1 MEIVEWAALDPYR
14 GGAFHSDNA
23 TLLACTRTSR
33 LWHPHAQRILWRK
46 IRVRATEEH
55 IVYKSAF
62 ESFLRTLKRLV
73 AQRSKLPLEATALS
87 LGCQS
92 AYYSTTIDLN
102 ALPTVLKLLPNLTSL
117 HLTLLGPNLEIP
129 DLFSFSEDQLKLLR
143 AAPSRIQH
151 LSVRSQISDPVIL
164 HQLLDV
170 FRDVETL
177 TLEAP
182 RHSTVYAD
190 PLELPALR
198 KLIIDQS
205 ISRKCL
211 AYLYRTSMVNIR
223 SLAFATLTD
232 LSRCWMHFSQM
243 VTDLMVLDAGW
254 NCNDHELSLVA
265 QFPRL
270 ERLVVGFTV
279 PRGVLDR
286 LPTSIKHFGF
296 DPYMSEVDEVIDFLD
311 GRPFIRTVGTV
322 FHPELDDERETP
334 ERARVKSYC
343 KTAGKRHIE
352 VYRMY
357 MDELPPSPR
366 SPLSSDSDS

>member
-1 MEIVEWAALDPYR
+1 EIIDWAALDPYR

-33 LWHPHAQRILWRK
+33 LWQPHAQRILWRK
-46 IRVRATEEH
+46 IRLRSEEH
-55 IVYKSAF
+55 IVFKSAF

-73 AQRSKLPLEATALS
+73 AERSKLPHEATAFS

-92 AYYSTTIDLN
+92 AYYSTTIDLS
-102 ALPTVLKLLPNLTSL
+102 ALPAILKLLPNLTSL

-129 DLFSFSEDQLKLLR
+129 DLFSFSDDQLEQLR

-151 LSVRSQISDPVIL
+151 LSMCSQISDPMIL

-182 RHSTVYAD
+182 RHSTVYVE
-190 PLELPALR
+190 PLRLPALR
-198 KLIIDQS
+198 KLILDQS

-232 LSRCWMHFSQM
+232 LSRCWMHFNQM
-243 VTDLMVLDAGW
+243 VTDLMVFDAGW
-254 NCNDHELSLVA
+254 DCNDHELSLVA
-265 QFPRL
+265 QFPHL

-279 PRGVLDR
+279 PRGVLDQ
-286 LPTSIKHFGF
+286 LPALIKHFGF
-296 DPYMSEVDEVIDFLD
+296 DPYMSEVDDVIDFLD
-311 GRPFIRTVGTV
+311 GRPFIRSVGTI
-322 FHPELDDERETP
+322 FRPELDDERETP

-357 MDELPPSPR
+357 MDELPP
-366 SPLSSDSDS
+366 